1 MICSPM
7 CTVPVT
13 SSRRRMSSDFEVLVA
28 WPVSWARATPGDTTQ
43 RRTSNMAFRTL
54 AMGPPRVRRTSS
66 RCRGLMLVQHR
77 GSAARAAPLRLRGP
91 RQLHPLVRQLV
102 SLLWS
107 DIRNPTQ
114 DILVRLPV
122 AASCASKI
130 VLRHEGGQLL
140 TDGRADELVHRHSF
154 SHGDLSQMTMKGV
167 RKTDTERAHLRTP
180 RPAKKGPGSRTP
192 TPNLS
197 APTKS
202 RVL

>member
-91 RQLHPLVRQLV
+91 RQLHPLVRQ
-102 SLLWS
+102 
-107 DIRNPTQ
+107 P
-114 DILVRLPV
+114 
-122 AASCASKI
+122 
-130 VLRHEGGQLL
+130 GGTPQGL
-140 TDGRADELVHRHSF
+140 G
-154 SHGDLSQMTMKGV
+154 GSQS
-167 RKTDTERAHLRTP
+167 
-180 RPAKKGPGSRTP
+180 PAKG
-192 TPNLS
+192 LVD
-197 APTKS
+197 S
-202 RVL
+202 RVRGEGLGNFRFEQREVDSCSVALVVLATDAACEGREVVLGQEIVVWFVLTYLAHKIFARSGSLPWR